1 MAGLLMKLYNASS
14 QKAYE
19 FLHHKLFTAFW
30 KQGDRL
36 PPIRQLALSLH
47 VSCKAMNE
55 AVARLGSQ
63 GLLHSIAHRG
73 TVAGKLLVKERVF
86 RQSHKWQR
94 IRQKVEIDILSGRYT
109 GSGFTR
115 AELSNT
121 YGVSRAT
128 LTKVLRALT
137 EEKVVVQRGK
147 SYHPAFAAHRGS
159 SATIWVAL
167 RSFAKDSIGLFNP
180 RVNEF
185 VTHSYRVAHEHGIV
199 LKSSGLNE
207 TAVNSLPD
215 FFKKATDSIGL
226 ILYARM
232 VPADF
237 IREYAVRAARLK
249 IPVAIIDEGGE
260 PVSALFDLPA
270 SQRSLLRVFSA
281 ACDSEVPGREMGRLL
296 FRNGHRRIA
305 YFSVADR
312 EANPWSIRRFR
323 GLESVFCDQPH
334 GGTVLDVWDLL
345 KTTLVQPMVS
355 GADTLAESVDTVRN
369 DFPDLCAMLEKIN
382 RRLTMG
388 EVWPLHHSLERTG
401 SELTSFLSA
410 QQSYATMLP
419 IMENVLKDKTIT
431 AWVADSDSMATVL
444 HYFLHQKKVTIPGTI
459 ALAGFDNATFAIEQS
474 ITPYDFSFA
483 EIARHAISH
492 IVNPRQAI
500 YRPDSPFVV
509 PGFVVERSSTK

>member
-1 MAGLLMKLYNASS
+1 MKSYNASS

-19 FLHHKLFTAFW
+19 FLHHKLVTAFW

-55 AVARLGSQ
+55 AVARLCSQ
-63 GLLHSIAHRG
+63 GLLHSIPHRG
-73 TVAGKLLVKERVF
+73 TVAGKQFIKERVF
-86 RQSHKWQR
+86 RESHKWQR
-94 IRQKVEIDILSGRYT
+94 LRQKIETDILSGYYT
-109 GSGFTR
+109 SFGFTQ
-115 AELSNT
+115 AELIHK
-121 YGVSRAT
+121 YGVNRAT

-137 EEKVVVQRGK
+137 EENVVVHRGK
-147 SYHPAFAAHRGS
+147 TYLPAFAAHQGS

-167 RSFAKDSIGLFNP
+167 RSFAEDSIGLFNP

-215 FFKKATDSIGL
+215 FFKRATDSIGL
-226 ILYARM
+226 ILYAKSL
-232 VPADF
+232 PADF

-249 IPVAIIDEGGE
+249 IPVAIIDEGGA
-260 PVSALFDLPA
+260 PVSTLFDLPL
-270 SQRSLLRVFSA
+270 SQRALIRMFSA
-281 ACDSEVPGREMGRLL
+281 VGDSEVPGREIGRFL
-296 FRNGHRRIA
+296 FCNGHRRAA
-305 YFSVADR
+305 YFSIADR
-312 EANPWSIRRFR
+312 QANPWSVRRFA
-323 GLESVFCDQPH
+323 GLESVFCNQPH

-345 KTTLVQPMVS
+345 KTPLVQPVVS
-355 GADTLAESVDTVRN
+355 GADTLAESVDTVCN

-401 SELTSFLSA
+401 SELTAFLSA

-431 AWVADSDSMATVL
+431 AWVADSDGMATVL
-444 HYFLHQKKVTIPGTI
+444 HYFLRKKKVAIPGTI

-474 ITPYDFSFA
+474 ITTYDFAFA
-483 EIARHAISH
+483 EIARHAISY

-500 YRPDSPFVV
+500 YRPDAPFVV